1 MKHPFNKEALKV
13 LLYWITER
21 ERIRIRKEQGH
32 PQPWTKDPIL
42 GKYRFCNVDRNDDRV
57 TRWVF
62 ANWLNPHSGG
72 ADLWFAMVVAR
83 LLNLP
88 SSLAVVAPAVF
99 AGKGHGPVRWDRNLF
114 VNLLHLARQDG
125 NIFNAAYIVSTN
137 GHKMDKVTYLADR
150 VLTPLWDQR
159 KLAPAAMR
167 SLEDFHTWL
176 QQFDGLG
183 SFMAAQVVADIKY
196 DPKSALAKAPD
207 FETFA
212 ASGPGSRRGMHRLFG
227 RDYTLPYK
235 EQTWRADMGLLRPVV
250 LEHFRNDVALQQ
262 KLTAQNIQNALCE
275 FDKMMRALNGE
286 GEPKQLYRSKG

>member
-57 TRWVF
+57 TRWVHE
-62 ANWLNPHSGG
+62 NWLHPHSGD
-72 ADLWFAMVVAR
+72 ANLWFAMVVAR

-150 VLTPLWDQR
+150 VLTPLWEKR

-167 SLEDFHTWL
+167 SLDDFHTWL

-183 SFMAAQVVADIKY
+183 SFMAAQVVADLKY
-196 DPKSALAKAPD
+196 DMRSQLNIAPD
-207 FETFA
+207 FATWA
-212 ASGPGSRRGMHRLFG
+212 ASGPGSRRGMNRL
-227 RDYTLPYK
+227 L
-235 EQTWRADMGLLRPVV
+235 GLAHDRPVK
-250 LEHFRNDVALQQ
+250 ESAWRGDMDALYFTIHERPPIAAD
-262 KLTAQNIQNALCE
+262 KLTAQNLQNCLCE
-275 FDKMMRALNGE
+275 FDKYMRVKLGE
-286 GEPKQLYRSKG
+286 GEPKQLYRSKA